1 MIKDMH
7 EEIRM
12 EKYNMERQALLEE
25 QEAQMRKVQLEK
37 MQCVLRNYKDAF
49 AKYVTATEK
58 EENVNTLFFYYNLVR
73 NEAMKSIFN

>member
-25 QEAQMRKVQLEK
+25 QDAQMRKVQLEET
-37 MQCVLRNYKDAF
+37 QCVLRNYKDAF
-49 AKYVTATEK
+49 VKYVAVTEE
-58 EENVNTLFFYYNLVR
+58 EENVNTLFFCYIYCYRIYAVNIV
-73 NEAMKSIFN
+73 I